1 MVSMRYAAVP
11 ISQVCV
17 ECYPF
22 MVHWLRNFFER
33 ELLEN
38 KYTKLDIDNDEPTLS
53 QIKNPESFY
62 NDVFIKKAIDR
73 FVKDPSSRYDP
84 IPVPTYDNKPHYLI
98 FRGQYMNVPA
108 EQSGL
113 VNRRMTWTDLLFIA
127 ANEVVKGKHIMVTR
141 YPILDQYGIF
151 FARIRVSSTLAT
163 MPMMVGSEVYKWY
176 PVIDLKMN
184 KSAIG
189 NNFVDTLRFCNSFLD
204 GMDGD

>member
-1 MVSMRYAAVP
+1 
-11 ISQVCV
+11 
-17 ECYPF
+17 

-113 VNRRMTWTDLLFIA
+113 INRRMTWTDLLFIA
-127 ANEVVKGKHIMVTR
+127 ANEVVKGKHIMVE
-141 YPILDQYGIF
+141 
-151 FARIRVSSTLAT
+151 IRAT
-163 MPMMVGSEVYKWY
+163 M
-176 PVIDLKMN
+176 
-184 KSAIG
+184 
-189 NNFVDTLRFCNSFLD
+189 
-204 GMDGD
+204 